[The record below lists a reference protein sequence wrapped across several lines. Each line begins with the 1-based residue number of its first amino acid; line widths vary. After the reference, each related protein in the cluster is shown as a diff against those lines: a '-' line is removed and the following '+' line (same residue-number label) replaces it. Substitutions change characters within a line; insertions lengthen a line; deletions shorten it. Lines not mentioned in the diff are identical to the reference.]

1 MSYQSWHNYGYGIC
15 VDDIDTDFRKI
26 ERLIS
31 LAPKF
36 NSEFEESLELW
47 MDGNYGYD
55 AFDIDLDD
63 LYEILYD
70 MDLSYGLADVL
81 SRVIEEVEGI
91 RLVACDDYDSI
102 DYLIFPA
109 GLPWDFNDKERH
121 MTEKSVEELF
131 RKYVGILSEKEI
143 DIEWKS
149 IENGG

>member
-1 MSYQSWHNYGYGIC
+1 MSYQSWHNYGYGISI
-15 VDDIDTDFRKI
+15 DDIETDFLKI
-26 ERLIS
+26 EKLIS

-36 NSEFEESLELW
+36 NSEFEESLKLW
-47 MDGNYGYD
+47 ADVDDVCDTSNINMDN
-55 AFDIDLDD
+55 

-70 MDLSYGLADVL
+70 MDLTYGLADVL
-81 SRVIEEVEGI
+81 AKVIEEVEGI

-102 DYLIFPA
+102 DYLIFPT

-143 DIEWKS
+143 HIEWQS
-149 IENGG
+149 VENGG

>member
-1 MSYQSWHNYGYGIC
+1 
-15 VDDIDTDFRKI
+15 
-26 ERLIS
+26 
-31 LAPKF
+31 
-36 NSEFEESLELW
+36 

-55 AFDIDLDD
+55 AFDFDMDD

-91 RLVACDDYDSI
+91 RLVACNDYDSI
-102 DYLIFPA
+102 DYLIFPV

-149 IENGG
+149 VENGG